1 MGNQRNAKHRR
12 KIGSHNKKRSIVQG
26 STDKLSLDSGNYVS
40 EFGPHFVAS
49 NFSLIERDKLLIVKI
64 WLGCSTLFSMGKSRK
79 RMRTGRLNAQKAPQ
93 VIKANSS
100 RKCNGD
106 NENSIAEDDNQNQPY
121 LSDQVGIL
129 G

>member
-79 RMRTGRLNAQKAPQ
+79 RMRTGRLNAQKAPH
-93 VIKANSS
+93 VINANS
-100 RKCNGD
+100 RKNIGA
-106 NENSIAEDDNQNQPY
+106 NENFVANDDNQNQPY

>member
-1 MGNQRNAKHRR
+1 
-12 KIGSHNKKRSIVQG
+12 
-26 STDKLSLDSGNYVS
+26 
-40 EFGPHFVAS
+40 
-49 NFSLIERDKLLIVKI
+49 
-64 WLGCSTLFSMGKSRK
+64 MGKSRK

-106 NENSIAEDDNQNQPY
+106 NGNFIAVDDHQNQPY